1 MTYLNSS
8 ETLEMT
14 ISTSAVNSS
23 TERICMDLL
32 DWSNITKS
40 QHTKKYKLFWNWK
53 IFYKYSKHLLNCNR
67 RSKNLFYWR
76 LHITGPSR
84 VDHRIIS
91 EIFGFEKCILDY
103 WLHLNRIHR
112 ETKNQYRAYFSV
124 MTDKCAL

>member
-40 QHTKKYKLFWNWK
+40 QHNKNINYLGTGKYFIN
-53 IFYKYSKHLLNCNR
+53 ILNIYLIATDDK
-67 RSKNLFYWR
+67 KNLFYWR

-103 WLHLNRIHR
+103 WLHLNRIHH
-112 ETKNQYRAYFSV
+112 ETKNQYIAYFFV
-124 MTDKCAL
+124 NTDKCTL